1 MSLVGCELSVSR
13 FNHWLAGDEA
23 YPEVVQSTTEFH
35 LEIADTLLPHA
46 EPVFDD
52 AAALD
57 TTIDRLDLQ
66 SALVQCLVRQVL
78 LPGERLAAW
87 LLGRYEDLR
96 LRERAR
102 QEAQIL

>member
-1 MSLVGCELSVSR
+1 
-13 FNHWLAGDEA
+13 LAGDEA